1 MSWMRTYYDRYA
13 FAAILTI
20 HETHLGARESLLP
33 MIMGRNADLQV
44 LHMWGLMDSHDTGG

>member
-1 MSWMRTYYDRYA
+1 MRTYYDHYA
-13 FAAILTI
+13 FGAILI
-20 HETHLGARESLLP
+20 HETHLGVRESLLP